1 MYETIYFSGAKVLL
15 SGEPSPKSL
24 FVFRRISA
32 GSSIFW
38 RGSLGKGFRRFRF
51 PKR

>member
-32 GSSIFW
+32 GSS
-38 RGSLGKGFRRFRF
+38 GAV
-51 PKR
+51 